1 MSFVKKTI
9 SCLKPLV
16 ERYPVL
22 ASAYRNYRDQAELTR
37 SPIES
42 PWGFKLGGNDSM
54 ARGEF
59 EPQETEVVRDL
70 LKDIDVLVNIG
81 ANVGYYCCHALSMGK
96 QVIAFEPMQRNLIF
110 LFQNIKIN
118 GWRDI
123 EIFPLALSSEPDILN
138 IYGADTGAS
147 LVKGWAGIP
156 ESYAALVPASTL
168 DLVLGDRLR
177 GKRILILMDVEGA
190 EFEVIKGAISFLRLD
205 PRPIW
210 MIEISS
216 SEHQPHGVVINPNFA
231 NTFKLMLDAGYKAFT
246 ADDVKREVT
255 ISDIEAVQA
264 GDVKRFSTHNFLFR

>member
-1 MSFVKKTI
+1 MLSDFLLFGKYNLVSITRKAI
-9 SCLKPLV
+9 ASLKPLV

-22 ASAYRNYRDQAELTR
+22 AAVYRNYRDQAELMR

-59 EPQETEVVRDL
+59 EPQETKVVRDL
-70 LKDIDVLVNIG
+70 LQEVDVLVNIG
-81 ANVGYYCCHALSMGK
+81 ANVGYYCCHALIMGK
-96 QVIAFEPMQRNLIF
+96 QVIAFEPMQRNLLF
-110 LFQNIKIN
+110 LCQNIKIN

-123 EIFPLALSSEPDILN
+123 EIFPLALSNEPDILN

-177 GKRILILMDVEGA
+177 GKRVLILMDVEGA
-190 EFEVIKGAISFLRLD
+190 EFAVIKGASSFLRLD

-210 MIEISS
+210 MIEIAF
-216 SEHQPHGVVINPNFA
+216 SEQQPLGVSVNPNFA
-231 NTFKLMLDAGYKAFT
+231 KTFKRIK
-246 ADDVKREVT
+246 
-255 ISDIEAVQA
+255 
-264 GDVKRFSTHNFLFR
+264 H